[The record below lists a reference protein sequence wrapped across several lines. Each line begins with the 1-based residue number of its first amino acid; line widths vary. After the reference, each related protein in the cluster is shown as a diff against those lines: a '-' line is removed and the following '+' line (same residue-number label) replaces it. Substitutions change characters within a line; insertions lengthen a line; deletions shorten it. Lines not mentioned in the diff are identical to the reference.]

1 MKNKI
6 FFPNLDGLRF
16 LAFFLVYWQHCSVRL
31 FELLKEYGMLTDSQS
46 QFFVTGGYGVSFFFV
61 LSGFLITYLLLQEVK
76 ENGTINIKAFY
87 VRRILRIFPLYYLV
101 LFWGFA
107 IYPLLR
113 HLLKMPVFDNG
124 NFWVYFFFL
133 GNFDLIYA
141 PTQRSS
147 FVGITWS
154 VGIEEQFYIFWAFLF
169 FFLPKNLYKYLFPV
183 IIIISCLFRFYNRGD
198 NSVTYFHTLSVVSDL
213 AVGGGMA
220 YLAMNKPNFIDLF
233 QKLKKSYIALIYL
246 LGFIL
251 IWFYPSLFWL
261 NQTGWLQRLVFSLF
275 FAFIIAEQNYAEHS
289 FYKMKNFKIIS
300 KLGIYTY
307 GLYLLHP
314 IAMYFL
320 EIFCDFLHIDHD
332 AFIRTIFSMSVGL
345 CLSIFISYIS
355 YEFFESRFLRLKR
368 HFSA

>member
-16 LAFFLVYWQHCSVRL
+16 LAFFLVFWQHTSSEL
-31 FELLKEYGMLTDSQS
+31 FTLLKNRGIAGDLQS
-46 QFFVTGGYGVSFFFV
+46 QFFITGGFGVSFFFV
-61 LSGFLITYLLLQEVK
+61 LSGFLITYLLLQEIK
-76 ENGTINIKAFY
+76 DNGAINIKAFY
-87 VRRILRIFPLYYLV
+87 IRRVLRIFPLYYFV
-101 LFWGFA
+101 LFFGFA
-107 IYPLLR
+107 IYPYLR
-113 HLLKMPVFDNG
+113 QLLKMPALDNG
-124 NFWVYFFFL
+124 NFFLYAFFL

-141 PTQRSS
+141 IDRSM

-154 VGIEEQFYIFWAFLF
+154 VGIEEQFYIFWALLFLL
-169 FFLPKNLYKYLFPV
+169 LPKYLFKYLFPV
-183 IIIISCLFRFYNRGD
+183 IIVVSCLFRFYNHNDGKIE
-198 NSVTYFHTLSVVSDL
+198 YFHTLSVVSDL
-213 AVGGGMA
+213 AVGGGLA
-220 YLAMNKPNFIDLF
+220 YLTINKPNVVGFFNRLR
-233 QKLKKSYIALIYL
+233 KSYIILIYL

-261 NQTGWLQRLVFSLF
+261 NQISWMQRLVFSLF

-314 IAMYFL
+314 IALYILDIALRFL
-320 EIFCDFLHIDHD
+320 KFDQTS
-332 AFIRTIFSMSVGL
+332 FIIIMLNGSIGL

-355 YEFFESRFLRLKR
+355 YELFESRFLRLKR
-368 HFSA
+368 YFRA